1 MYKNSKSLLILFL
14 LSLIVHIKIQ
24 SQVEY
29 GKTNFRSPIGI
40 PIILAGN
47 FAELRTNHFH
57 SGIDIKT
64 KGSQGYRIYS
74 IDSGYVSRIN
84 ISHWG
89 YGKAIYVNHTN
100 GYTSVYAH
108 LRNFPEK
115 IEKSI
120 REEQFKQQKE
130 TISVYFEKNKI
141 PVKKGEIIAFSG
153 NTGGSSAPHLHFE
166 IRETISEKPVNPLL
180 FNFDVKDDLAP
191 LIYNIKIYP
200 LVKAKVNKSIND
212 IIIPVIKQENTY
224 SINTPISAFGEIGIG
239 IHTIDKLSGSYNKCG
254 IYFIKLFKD
263 KELIFHQQMEKLDFN
278 TSRYINTHKDYLE
291 FKKNKRNIHKSYI
304 SENNELDIYKTLV
317 NKGKI
322 SIDKNKKYYF
332 KYIIGD
338 IFGNTSILSFTIMG
352 DSTMISNE
360 ETTNL
365 MFDAVN
371 KPDSVIKDDFV
382 ALFSSKSLYNKI
394 NINYKLK
401 DTSNKLSATHTI
413 SSSDI
418 PIHKAFVLKLK
429 LKEIPAKIESKAVI
443 VEHAANNRII
453 SRGGDFNNNWLETNV
468 KSFGTYS
475 IQIDT
480 IAPLIKAINI
490 YENKILSKQNNIK
503 FKITDN
509 LSGINN
515 YDIWVDDIWMLSNY
529 SPKTANLILTFNKYN
544 KITKGKHKLKIKVK
558 DERNNISEK
567 IYNFTY

>member
-1 MYKNSKSLLILFL
+1 MYKKSKLLLILCL
-14 LSLIVHIKIQ
+14 LLFIVNNKLQ
-24 SQVEY
+24 CQVKY
-29 GKTNFRSPIGI
+29 SKTDFRSPIGI

-89 YGKAIYVNHTN
+89 YGKAIYVNHPN

-115 IEKSI
+115 IEKFI

-141 PVKKGEIIAFSG
+141 LVNKGEIIAFSG

-191 LIYNIKIYP
+191 SIYNIKIYP
-200 LVKAKVNKSIND
+200 LSNAKVNKSID
-212 IIIPVIKQENTY
+212 AILIPVIKENDTY
-224 SINTPISAFGEIGIG
+224 SINTPISAFEEIGIG
-239 IHTIDKLSGSYNKCG
+239 IHTIDKLSDSYNKCG
-254 IYFIKLFKD
+254 IYSIKLFKD
-263 KELIFHQQMEKLDFN
+263 KELIFHQQMDKLDFS

-291 FKKNKRNIHKSYI
+291 YKKNKHSIHKSFI
-304 SENNELDIYKTLV
+304 SDNNELNIYKTLI
-317 NKGKI
+317 NKGNI
-322 SIDKNKKYYF
+322 YINENRKYYF
-332 KYIIGD
+332 KYVVSD
-338 IFGNTSILSFTIMG
+338 VFGNTSNLNFTISG
-352 DSTMISNE
+352 DSTMISKK
-360 ETTNL
+360 ETKNL
-365 MFDAVN
+365 MLDAV
-371 KPDSVIKDDFV
+371 KKSDSIIKNDFV
-382 ALFSSKSLYNKI
+382 AIFSSKSLYKKI
-394 NINYKLK
+394 DINYKLK

-413 SSSDI
+413 NSSDI

-429 LKEIPAKIESKAVI
+429 LKEIPSIIESKAII
-443 VEHAANNRII
+443 VEHVANNNII
-453 SRGGDFNNNWLETNV
+453 SRGGKFNNNWIETNV
-468 KSFGTYS
+468 KCFGTYS
-475 IQIDT
+475 IKIDT
-480 IAPLIKAINI
+480 IAPVIKAINI
-490 YENKILSKQNNIK
+490 YENKILSKQNNVK

-515 YDIWVDDIWMLSNY
+515 YDIWVDDTWMLANY